1 EHVIIPAECNELPAD
16 EVSYGMLAEPKVP
29 YVFAEWDFDLDYD
42 HPENSTQQ
50 FRCVSVYG
58 VTDYNNAIDPDM
70 PGEEGEY
77 RIDAEVT
84 YQLNEVFNPWDL
96 KDAANKDTF

>member
-1 EHVIIPAECNELPAD
+1 MYKRWMKGHTEHVIIPADCNELQAD
-16 EVSYGMLAEPKVP
+16 EISYGMLAESKVP

-58 VTDYNNAIDPDM
+58 LTDYNNAIDPDM
-70 PGEEGEY
+70 PE
-77 RIDAEVT
+77 
-84 YQLNEVFNPWDL
+84 
-96 KDAANKDTF
+96 